1 MNKNDKVVKAIGEFL
16 ADTKGTL
23 YTIINAT
30 RKTIG
35 AAQYFQEG
43 DTCLTNNDD
52 PVSMFVPKW
61 FDITREHKITGAGN
75 GTVIVPDLVT
85 ACAFSESNDTM
96 RIKQLRYAGSKKSD
110 TIVVFKASNSCV
122 NSLSL

>member
-1 MNKNDKVVKAIGEFL
+1 MDQNNKVVKDIREFL

-43 DTCLTNNDD
+43 DTCITNNGT
-52 PVSMFVPKW
+52 PVSMFTPKW

-75 GTVIVPDLVT
+75 GTVIVPALIT
-85 ACAFSESNDTM
+85 EYAFSESNDTM
-96 RIKQLRYAGSKKSD
+96 RVKQLRYAGSKKSD
-110 TIVVFKASNSCV
+110 TIIVFKAGNSCV
-122 NSLSL
+122 NSLHL